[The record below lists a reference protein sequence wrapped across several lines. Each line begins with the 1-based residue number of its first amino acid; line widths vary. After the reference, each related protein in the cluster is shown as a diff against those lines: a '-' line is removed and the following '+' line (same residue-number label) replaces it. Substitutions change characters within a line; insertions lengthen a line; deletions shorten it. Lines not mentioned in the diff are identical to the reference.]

1 MWINFW
7 KSTDQQRKNTYV
19 SDILSWTQRKFWKI
33 NKSTENLIIYI
44 LTLNAHKHVKV
55 KKYYTIESS
64 ETVETENESFN
75 KSTRNLLLYCPSVAS
90 KWVNFWKSTDQQRK
104 TLIYLIF
111 ELISEK
117 ILENQQINGVSYITI
132 WYKTEL
138 KTKIQQGKWSYNKI
152 NRIVNY
158 LLFFENQQINR

>member
-1 MWINFW
+1 MKFQPSHGVVQVFPQTNR
-7 KSTDQQRKNTYV
+7 STEKKYMCV
-19 SDILSWTQRKFWKI
+19 WYLSWFQRKFWKI

-55 KKYYTIESS
+55 KKYDTIESY
-64 ETVETENESFN
+64 ETVETENETFN

-111 ELISEK
+111 ERISEK
-117 ILENQQINGVSYITI
+117 IFGKST
-132 WYKTEL
+132 
-138 KTKIQQGKWSYNKI
+138 IQQ
-152 NRIVNY
+152 RILWWTILNSKNLNSTNLKDY
-158 LLFFENQQINR
+158 GIHKAFLCRKMFM